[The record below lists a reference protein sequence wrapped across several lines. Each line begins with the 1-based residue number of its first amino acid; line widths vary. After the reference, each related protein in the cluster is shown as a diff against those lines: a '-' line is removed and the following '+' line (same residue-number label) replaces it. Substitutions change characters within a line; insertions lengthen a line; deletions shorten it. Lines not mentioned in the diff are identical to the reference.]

1 MNVAITDSGFKQI
14 FILSSRKLGLLH
26 HSVPFPEIE
35 LSLRSGP
42 LSVPS
47 SWKAAMTFFLWGLE
61 FTSQERQSL
70 RTGMWKKLLQL
81 DARRKS
87 TD

>member
-1 MNVAITDSGFKQI
+1 MCFILHISYISLIYTVSPKINVAIMDSGFKQI

-42 LSVPS
+42 LLVPS
-47 SWKAAMTFFLWGLE
+47 S
-61 FTSQERQSL
+61 
-70 RTGMWKKLLQL
+70 
-81 DARRKS
+81 
-87 TD
+87 